1 MIGSSISPFRYSTV
15 PGIKTKGFRRKGKS
29 KEQMM
34 TGTMTEGNNFIHF
47 AEMILFDAALMFG
60 KHQGDFLNV

>member
-1 MIGSSISPFRYSTV
+1 
-15 PGIKTKGFRRKGKS
+15 
-29 KEQMM
+29 M